1 MSELWRWLLG
11 LERLSPS
18 DAGVEFGFAHALP
31 LWAWALVALA
41 AVAVAWRS
49 YTRLDGARWAR
60 FGLGLLRSALL
71 VLLALLI
78 AGPRLTRTHEIE
90 EKDWVLVLV
99 DRSASMNIRDAAETG
114 GAARR

>member
-31 LWAWALVALA
+31 LWAWALIALA

-49 YTRLDGARWAR
+49 YTRLEGARWAR

-78 AGPRLTRTHEIE
+78 AGPVR
-90 EKDWVLVLV
+90 
-99 DRSASMNIRDAAETG
+99 NIMDSFHNLNHSVV
-114 GAARR
+114 RRFNFRHGISHFLQMIFT